1 MRISAIS
8 IPVLLFLLSACDILP
23 EDRTTE
29 INKLPSPAVGGVNDT
44 LKTQAEQAAAG
55 GDYARAAQTY
65 KQLVDKE
72 PQNKDYTLAFA
83 DSLRRSGNHQA
94 AVNLLNTYIAANPKD
109 AVALETRGLS
119 LMSLGSIVDAG
130 KDFEAALAVDPTRWR
145 TLNAV
150 GVLFTMKSKIKEAI
164 AYFDESLVHNP
175 ENASA
180 LNNRGL
186 ALAMDGRY
194 EDAVASFERTKRNLR
209 IGSPDMKQVDMN
221 LALVYAIA
229 GKLDEAERVAAQY
242 LSKAALYN
250 NMAVY
255 AQLSKNAELS
265 RSYLDMALT
274 QSPVYYERAWKN
286 LGVIPENNALND
298 VTPKTVFISKK
309 TETEIKQ
316 KTAQRLKEA
325 KAEKEASKTKPPE
338 NLDAAI
344 AEREAAIQA
353 QQPVVQPSPT
363 PAADPVQA
371 EPAAQSGASEP
382 EVEVTAEDLRKAA
395 EELEKPQTLTPPSV
409 PKE

>member
-8 IPVLLFLLSACDILP
+8 IPVMLFMLSACDVLP
-23 EDRTTE
+23 KDRTEE
-29 INKLPSPAVGGVNDT
+29 INKLPAPAVGGLADT

-55 GDYARAAQTY
+55 GDYTRAAQTY

-72 PQNKDYTLAFA
+72 PQNRDYALAFA

-94 AVNLLNTYIAANPKD
+94 AVNSMNAYIAANPKD

-119 LMSLGSIVDAG
+119 LMSLGSIVEAG

-150 GVLFTMKSKIKEAI
+150 GVLFTMKNKVKEAI

-175 ENASA
+175 DNASA
-180 LNNRGL
+180 LNNRAL

-194 EDAVASFERTKRNLR
+194 EESVESFQRTRHNLR

-221 LALVYAIA
+221 LALVYAIS
-229 GKLDEAERVAAQY
+229 GKLDDAERVASQY

-255 AQLSKNAELS
+255 AQLSKNPQLS

-286 LGVIPENNALND
+286 LGAIPDNAAMD
-298 VTPKTVFISKK
+298 SVTPKTVFLPKK
-309 TETEIKQ
+309 TEAEIKEKSAERL
-316 KTAQRLKEA
+316 KTAKTTT
-325 KAEKEASKTKPPE
+325 SKTTKPPE
-338 NLDAAI
+338 NLEEAR
-344 AEREAAIQA
+344 AERERASAVA
-353 QQPVVQPSPT
+353 VTVQPPPIT
-363 PAADPVQA
+363 
-371 EPAAQSGASEP
+371 EPATQDRLLQSGTSEP
-382 EVEVTAEDLRKAA
+382 EVVVTPEDIRAA
-395 EELEKPQTLTPPSV
+395 EAELEKPQTLTPPSA
-409 PKE
+409 PR

>member
-8 IPVLLFLLSACDILP
+8 IPALLFMLTACDILP
-23 EDRTTE
+23 EDRTAE

-94 AVNLLNTYIAANPKD
+94 AVNLLNPYLAANPKD
-109 AVALETRGLS
+109 AVALETRGLC

-150 GVLFTMKSKIKEAI
+150 GVLFSMKNKINEAI

-194 EDAVASFERTKRNLR
+194 EEAVASFQRTKNNLR
-209 IGSPDMKQVDMN
+209 VGSPDMKQVDMN

-229 GKLDEAERVAAQY
+229 GRLDEAERVASQY

-286 LGVIPENNALND
+286 LGAIPDNPVMDN
-298 VTPKTVFISKK
+298 VTPKSVFLSKK

-316 KTAQRLKEA
+316 KTVQRLKAA
-325 KAEKEASKTKPPE
+325 KAEKEADNKAQQNVGTKLTKPPQ

-344 AEREAAIQA
+344 AEREAAALQA
-353 QQPVVQPSPT
+353 Q
-363 PAADPVQA
+363 
-371 EPAAQSGASEP
+371 PAAQSAPAATGTP
-382 EVEVTAEDLRKAA
+382 EVEVTPEDLRKAA
-395 EELEKPQTLTPPSV
+395 EELEKEQVLKPPSA